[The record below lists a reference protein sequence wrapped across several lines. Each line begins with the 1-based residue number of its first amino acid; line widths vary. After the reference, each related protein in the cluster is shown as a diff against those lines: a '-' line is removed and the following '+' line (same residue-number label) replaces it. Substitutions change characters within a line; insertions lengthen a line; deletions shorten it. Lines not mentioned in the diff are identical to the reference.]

1 MLSKQVRLL
10 SAVGFVALLCVP
22 SRVFAQTS
30 PSLGSATTYS
40 ILAGSAV
47 TNTGATTIGDNV
59 GIYPGIGPTP
69 HYSGFGTV
77 VLGGS
82 VHDADV
88 PAQNAMADKNTAYG
102 ALDQGCTVT
111 YAGAFRE
118 LAGTSLVPG
127 VYCATSFHLTGGT
140 LTLSGTASD
149 TWIFK
154 SASDLIISGGAPAKV
169 SSPSC
174 HVWWRVVSTAT
185 FDSGSSLVGNILAD
199 TSVTMAAG
207 ASLAGKALA
216 RTAAVT
222 LSSNTVADCA
232 IAAGGG
238 GGAGVPTLP
247 EWAMITLSLLL
258 ALAGAIAMR
267 SRGSRTGPHSSL

>member
-1 MLSKQVRLL
+1 MLRKYVRLL
-10 SAVGFVALLCVP
+10 SAVGFLALLCAP
-22 SRVFAQTS
+22 SRVSAQTS
-30 PSLGSATTYS
+30 PSLGNATTYS
-40 ILAGSAV
+40 ILAGSQV

-69 HYSGFGTV
+69 HFTGFGTV

-88 PAQNAMADKNTAYG
+88 AAQNAMGDKNTAYG
-102 ALDQGCTVT
+102 ALDQVCTTT
-111 YAGAFRE
+111 YGGAFGE
-118 LAGTSLVPG
+118 LAGANLVPG
-127 VYCATSFHLTGGT
+127 VYCATSFHLSGGT

-154 SASDLIISGGAPAKV
+154 SASDLIISGGAPARV
-169 SSPSC
+169 LSPSC
-174 HVWWRVVSTAT
+174 NVWWRVVSTAT

-199 TSVTMAAG
+199 TSITMAAG
-207 ASLAGKALA
+207 ATLAGKALA
-216 RTAAVT
+216 RTAEVT

-232 IAAGGG
+232 IAGGGG

-247 EWAMITLSLLL
+247 EWAMIALSLLL

-267 SRGSRTGPHSSL
+267 SRGSRTGPHSGL